1 MFYCIRCGHQF
12 DRKGK
17 LKRHYYR
24 ERVCKPIEL
33 DIDIG
38 VLKEVLEQPD
48 DNLLRHKLQ
57 GISYEL
63 YCKYLENL
71 LKKRPE
77 LCDQKYIPDG
87 PNGQNGR
94 AVLEKNITNSTLP
107 RVSISNMSNIHKKT
121 QILICRFCTKQFG
134 SYSAR
139 IRHEK
144 YRCTNNNSDTTDNSI
159 SDSEVEIIE
168 NTNDETIINDTCIED
183 FLEGVDR
190 EELLD
195 IITNDASFICDLKN
209 KLDKTISSS
218 KHNSNN
224 IHNKYTNS
232 NSHNTNITNNTINN
246 NSNSHN
252 TFNNTNNTNVT
263 INQNTYGNE
272 DFGYI
277 VNNTSIR
284 DGLGRLADNN
294 PKRFF
299 TELFRTAFFN
309 KQHPENKTFKMIN
322 PKSNLVKILEKL
334 PDNWIYASKTET
346 YYDKVRQILTFITD
360 HTNIVTEDSKTEKM
374 IDEFGCDRDKT
385 LLREFETMEC
395 TNYKNNQLKE
405 VRDLAEL
412 MNKHDNILTKK

>member
-1 MFYCIRCGHQF
+1 MFYCIRCGHEF
-12 DRKGK
+12 DRKNK
-17 LKRHYYR
+17 LERHYRR
-24 ERVCKPIEL
+24 EKICKPIEL
-33 DIDIG
+33 DIPIQILKTVINDI
-38 VLKEVLEQPD
+38 D
-48 DNLLRHKLQ
+48 DNRLRQ
-57 GISYEL
+57 EIQSINPEL
-63 YCKYLENL
+63 YCKYLENQ
-71 LKKRPE
+71 LKNSRGNRVHNKVSNGPADPG
-77 LCDQKYIPDG
+77 LYQKAEQKVSIFNTLKG
-87 PNGQNGR
+87 G
-94 AVLEKNITNSTLP
+94 VHNSLP
-107 RVSISNMSNIHKKT
+107 RKKE
-121 QILICRFCTKQFG
+121 ILICRYCYKRFS
-134 SYSAR
+134 SYSTR
-139 IRHEK
+139 VRHEK
-144 YRCTNNNSDTTDNSI
+144 SYCPSNKTITKNNNIVNNDIDTSI
-159 SDSEVEIIE
+159 DHI
-168 NTNDETIINDTCIED
+168 DETIINETCVED

-218 KHNSNN
+218 KHNN
-224 IHNKYTNS
+224 IHNIHNS

-272 DFGYI
+272 DFAYI

-360 HTNIVTEDSKTEKM
+360 HTDIVTEDSKTEKM

-385 LLREFETMEC
+385 LLKEFETMEN

-412 MNKHDNILTKK
+412 MNREGNILK